1 MRTRKTINDSNL
13 LDIQR
18 DYLDKILSLEE
29 GVKALVLDASALRAV
44 RLVYTSTEL
53 AQRDVFFMEAIDS
66 PHNEN
71 LSSIK
76 AFYFI
81 KGNLESITKMTVEL
95 KKPRYHSYYICT
107 KFQKYI
113 ESFFC
118 FYLPDVFSSSF
129 FASKFLLFKNSF
141 HQPCFGFSHS
151 NPWKDGLFYE
161 SQANLRISQ

>member
-1 MRTRKTINDSNL
+1 MKNKKTIKDATL
-13 LDIQR
+13 LDVQR

-29 GVKALVLDASALRAV
+29 GVKALVLDTTALRAV

-81 KGNLESITKMTVEL
+81 KGNLDSITKLTVEL
-95 KKPRYHSYYICT
+95 KKPRYHSYYIC
-107 KFQKYI
+107 
-113 ESFFC
+113 
-118 FYLPDVFSSSF
+118 
-129 FASKFLLFKNSF
+129 
-141 HQPCFGFSHS
+141 
-151 NPWKDGLFYE
+151 NPQF
-161 SQANLRISQ
+161 